1 LPFTLAG
8 LLNGLA
14 CRIVSAGIEARLI
27 KIACMG
33 LTPRKHLG
41 KTLQDVRETL
51 HRLNSE
57 FGAHICGEGG
67 EFETFTTDCPLYKS
81 RIIVSLN
88 PKP

>member
-1 LPFTLAG
+1 MG
-8 LLNGLA
+8 
-14 CRIVSAGIEARLI
+14 AGIEARLI